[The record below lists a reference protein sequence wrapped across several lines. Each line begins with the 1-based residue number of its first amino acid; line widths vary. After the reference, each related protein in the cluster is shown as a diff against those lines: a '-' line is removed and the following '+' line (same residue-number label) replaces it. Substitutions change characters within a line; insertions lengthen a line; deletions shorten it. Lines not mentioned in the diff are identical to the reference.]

1 MPQRVLQSPEMPP
14 HTGRHRNELS
24 AKRAQM
30 CRVQVRGG
38 ALRDEQEERGR
49 DGKDG
54 GRGPSE
60 GCERAREETT
70 QPEERCLSG
79 KEESE
84 VRRVQ

>member
-38 ALRDEQEERGR
+38 ALRDEQGERGR
-49 DGKDG
+49 DGKEG

-60 GCERAREETT
+60 GCERPGKKPPSQRKGASRGRRKAR
-70 QPEERCLSG
+70 
-79 KEESE
+79 
-84 VRRVQ
+84 